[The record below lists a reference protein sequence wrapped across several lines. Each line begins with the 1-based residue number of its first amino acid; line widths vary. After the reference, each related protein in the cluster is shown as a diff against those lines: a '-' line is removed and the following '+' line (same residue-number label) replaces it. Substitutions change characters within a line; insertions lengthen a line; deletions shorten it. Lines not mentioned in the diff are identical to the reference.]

1 MPQDQ
6 IEELERIKA
15 LLEERMVSK
24 PRRYAHSLGVAS
36 CAASLAKTYGVDQ
49 FDAAAAGLLHDWD
62 KVLDDHELLVR
73 AAHMGIEVA
82 GSPSMAVGLLHGPV
96 AARELPELFPALN
109 PSVFQAIARHTVG
122 AVDMTPL
129 DMVVFIADAIE
140 PGRRGDY
147 AIRLREMVGEA
158 SLDELF
164 FQCFSQGLSY
174 VISTGRYM
182 YPTAITIYNH
192 YACARSRRKA
202 AMSDQIANQDVEK
215 TEGDGQ
221 VVNES
226 YTARPERA
234 AASLSSAGIDAR
246 AVAEVAAQA
255 AYDKNGDDIQVLDLT
270 ELSDVC
276 DYFVIATGSN
286 TRLVDSIVDEIEEQV
301 AMKCDE
307 HPFSIEGRDE
317 RSWILMDY
325 GSVVVHVF
333 TPEAHDYYRLEK
345 LWGDAPVLDLVLD

>member
-1 MPQDQ
+1 
-6 IEELERIKA
+6 
-15 LLEERMVSK
+15 
-24 PRRYAHSLGVAS
+24 
-36 CAASLAKTYGVDQ
+36 
-49 FDAAAAGLLHDWD
+49 
-62 KVLDDHELLVR
+62 
-73 AAHMGIEVA
+73 
-82 GSPSMAVGLLHGPV
+82 
-96 AARELPELFPALN
+96 
-109 PSVFQAIARHTVG
+109 
-122 AVDMTPL
+122 
-129 DMVVFIADAIE
+129 
-140 PGRRGDY
+140 
-147 AIRLREMVGEA
+147 
-158 SLDELF
+158 
-164 FQCFSQGLSY
+164 
-174 VISTGRYM
+174 
-182 YPTAITIYNH
+182 
-192 YACARSRRKA
+192 
-202 AMSDQIANQDVEK
+202 MSDQIANQDVEK

-221 VVNES
+221 GVNES

-255 AYDKNGDDIQVLDLT
+255 AYDKNGDDTQVLDLT

-301 AMKCDE
+301 AKKCDE